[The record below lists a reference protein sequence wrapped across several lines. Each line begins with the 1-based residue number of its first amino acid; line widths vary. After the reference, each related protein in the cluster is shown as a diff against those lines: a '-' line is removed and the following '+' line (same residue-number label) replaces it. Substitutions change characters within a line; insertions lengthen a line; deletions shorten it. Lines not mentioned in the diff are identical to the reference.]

1 MWIFKIFGNYGFCVI
16 QKLFPYDRNIVSMK
30 LTRGKL
36 IETIRK
42 KNQGW
47 TTYQTRKIAGI
58 SIRRV
63 NQVYR
68 QYLISGEISEIG
80 IKNGRPKKPI
90 EELEIQTVKE
100 SYANYSVS
108 ASTLMKIIERDYG
121 KHINHNRIHAILL
134 SLGMAKSK
142 GKKDTR
148 KEGVDKV

>member
-1 MWIFKIFGNYGFCVI
+1 LSFGGSIIIGGIRWIFKILENYGFCVI

-47 TTYQTRKIAGI
+47 TTYQARKIAGI

-68 QYLISGEISEIG
+68 QYLISGEISEI
-80 IKNGRPKKPI
+80 
-90 EELEIQTVKE
+90 
-100 SYANYSVS
+100 
-108 ASTLMKIIERDYG
+108 MKIR
-121 KHINHNRIHAILL
+121 
-134 SLGMAKSK
+134 
-142 GKKDTR
+142 
-148 KEGVDKV
+148 